1 MSTDEQIQLLEKL
14 EALLLRQITL
24 AQEEKISAV
33 ELLGKQADSLVTQ
46 IAETS
51 ILDQP
56 EFQAR
61 RNQLQALYDSLCL
74 AVTAQKADI
83 AEKLS
88 LVRRGKR
95 TLGAYKSNT
104 R

>member
-1 MSTDEQIQLLEKL
+1 MSADEQIQLLEKL
-14 EALLLRQITL
+14 QALLQRQIAL
-24 AQEEKISAV
+24 AQEGKISAV
-33 ELLGKQADSLVTQ
+33 EVLGEQANSLVTQ
-46 IAETS
+46 IAETP

-56 EFQAR
+56 EFQGR

-83 AEKLS
+83 AGKLS
-88 LVRRGKR
+88 LVRRGKK